1 MLYDPNS
8 YFFKSFLSYGGATQ
22 KAKAKAAL
30 EKKEEE
36 AEQMQTDEK
45 K

>member
-8 YFFKSFLSYGGATQ
+8 YFFKSFLSYGAATQ
-22 KAKAKAAL
+22 KAKAAKAL

-36 AEQMQTDEK
+36 EADEK

>member
-22 KAKAKAAL
+22 KAKAKAL
-30 EKKEEE
+30 EKTKEEE
-36 AEQMQTDEK
+36 GEGKKGEEK